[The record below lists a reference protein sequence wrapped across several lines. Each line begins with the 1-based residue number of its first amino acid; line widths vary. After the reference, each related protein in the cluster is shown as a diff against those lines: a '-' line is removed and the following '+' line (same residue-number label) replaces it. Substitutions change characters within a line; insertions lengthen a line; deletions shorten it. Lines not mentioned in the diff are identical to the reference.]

1 MGTDERPE
9 SENDGSCLSTSSR
22 SRDSSLSTEGIIARQ
37 CSGTEECCV
46 ECTQIKRMANK
57 RTSRNG

>member
-22 SRDSSLSTEGIIARQ
+22 SRDSSLSTEGIIAYETVFGYRGMLCGMYSNQ
-37 CSGTEECCV
+37 AYGR
-46 ECTQIKRMANK
+46 IKGR
-57 RTSRNG
+57 